1 MYLLKEC
8 QRLLQRPA
16 REILEAPQIRED
28 SFRPVDVVIMA
39 ETVDEETEA
48 VVEDE
53 DVCDK
58 DANSVAAEASS
69 EEEVTK
75 SGDPQNAATARSS

>member
-1 MYLLKEC
+1 M
-8 QRLLQRPA
+8 
-16 REILEAPQIRED
+16 
-28 SFRPVDVVIMA
+28 
-39 ETVDEETEA
+39 DEETEA

-58 DANSVAAEASS
+58 GANVVAAEASS

-75 SGDPQNAATARSS
+75 SGDPQNAATAAHAVLEEQMEGGASSSAAQPDVEGINAEHQVSAEQPATGE